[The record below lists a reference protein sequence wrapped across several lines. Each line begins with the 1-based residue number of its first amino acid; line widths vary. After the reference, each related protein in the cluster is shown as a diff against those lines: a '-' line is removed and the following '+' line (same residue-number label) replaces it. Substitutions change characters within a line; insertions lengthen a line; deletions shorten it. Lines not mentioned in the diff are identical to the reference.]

1 MMELTLTTLF
11 QFTIILI
18 GNYLVTRLTITM
30 AMKLASEI
38 AVALIKQAKEEIKK
52 APIKEPRE
60 KDTLI

>member
-1 MMELTLTTLF
+1 MELTLTTLF

-38 AVALIKQAKEEIKK
+38 TVALIKEAKKEIKK
-52 APIKEPRE
+52 APIKEPS
-60 KDTLI
+60 KN